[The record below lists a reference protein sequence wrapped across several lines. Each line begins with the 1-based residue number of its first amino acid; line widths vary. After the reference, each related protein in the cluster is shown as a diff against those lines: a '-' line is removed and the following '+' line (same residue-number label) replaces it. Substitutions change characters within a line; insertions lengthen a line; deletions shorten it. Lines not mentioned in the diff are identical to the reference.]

1 MTEVDVNQF
10 DNSELRAALE
20 EFDVDGAARALLEP
34 GVLLARVE
42 VGPHDRRVMVA
53 TTSAGERTLIAFT
66 SAETG
71 LGWGQPELE
80 VALIRGPD
88 LVEVLD
94 EQGVPA
100 VLLDPAGPNAVSLTV
115 EQLRTMLRDRPGQPS
130 TPDSTKPS

>member
-10 DNSELRAALE
+10 DNSELRAVLE

-66 SAETG
+66 
-71 LGWGQPELE
+71 
-80 VALIRGPD
+80 
-88 LVEVLD
+88 
-94 EQGVPA
+94 
-100 VLLDPAGPNAVSLTV
+100 
-115 EQLRTMLRDRPGQPS
+115 
-130 TPDSTKPS
+130 